1 MGTGGAGTVAFRVL
15 GEVGAVRDGAPLDLG
30 GRRQRSV
37 VARLLVAGGRMV
49 PADVLV
55 GDLWRAASPADAMGS
70 LQAHVSHL
78 RRVLEPGRA
87 PRTPAR
93 LLVTVPPGY
102 ALRPAEDAVD
112 VSQAMALL
120 DEGDRLA
127 ATDPALARER
137 YSAAIDLWRGPA
149 YAEYADEP
157 WAAPEAARLDELR
170 LTAVERRAAVALDA
184 PGGRDPLPQLRAH
197 VAEHPLRE
205 EGWRLLALGLY
216 RAGRQGEALAAL
228 REVRTRLADELG
240 VDPGPGL
247 RALEEAVLA
256 QAPSLLPAR
265 LPAPAVGRAAATAP
279 QHPAPA
285 PAPAPAPDP
294 GPVAPRPVGR
304 DRELAALAAAA
315 TRAAEGRLQVAV
327 LAGEAGSGKSALLDH
342 LRADHAARGWVTLSV
357 SCPETD
363 GAPPGWPW
371 AAALRALA
379 ATAPPADAAPLAA
392 LLTDDPPAETGGD
405 PTGNRF
411 RLHRAVAGWL
421 TAVAATAPLLVTVDD
436 LHRADRETTALL
448 LDLLPALAGSPVLL
462 VAGHRAEESAGL
474 ADVLAAL
481 ARRSPVGLSLRGLD
495 RGAVDALVAEW
506 ALTPVDART
515 RAAIATRADGNPF
528 YVRELL
534 RLVDAGADVDD
545 VPRTVRDVVR
555 HRLAT
560 LPARTGTLLRLAAV
574 VGRDVDAEVLLA
586 AAAPAGGDDDEEALV
601 EALETA
607 LVSGLLVEPGAG
619 RLRFVHALV
628 RDTLYEDLSSLRRTR
643 LHGRVAAVL
652 ERLRPDDV
660 TALAHHAAAA
670 GPGSAAAAA
679 RWAQAAAELAERRF
693 AHADAAAMWARAA
706 AATATAR
713 PDDAAGLARLLAAQ
727 AHATALAGA
736 VGEARALRTRALA
749 ELPGDAPA
757 DLTASVLLSSDVPTF
772 WNAWIDPVDDAF
784 VARTERTVAAL
795 PPGDPQRTRLLAML
809 ARELEERHE
818 DRAAEVSAEAVAEAR
833 LGGDPLALACALT
846 VRQFHAVRGTDRSE
860 ATALG
865 TELLGLAQREGFG
878 LFEAVA
884 RLVLLQDAC
893 TVLDLA
899 AADRHAAEAERL
911 STAYGMPLL
920 HGIARCYAGLRAAV
934 AGRVAEAQAAYDVAE
949 QALLEAGYYPQLA
962 RVLRLTTQLSLQ
974 LADPDAWPVAPED
987 LAALA
992 PISPELATELQA
1004 LALVL
1009 AGRTEEARAL
1019 GPSRRREVRDLFTPF
1034 LHYCRGV
1041 VGLALGDAGRTA
1053 EAEAELLPYRDTVCG
1068 THTAQLAFGPTATLL
1083 ARLAAARGDA
1093 EAAAAHRE
1101 VAVAVARRTGH
1112 PGWIAEADA
1121 LPLRRDQRPA
1131 TRTSDRR
1138 PGRGG
1143 AASRAR

>member
-1 MGTGGAGTVAFRVL
+1 MGTGGAGTVGFRVL
-15 GEVGAVRDGAPLDLG
+15 GEVGAVRDDVALDLG

-49 PADVLV
+49 PADSLV
-55 GDLWRAASPADAMGS
+55 ADLWRAASPADAMGA

-78 RRVLEPGRA
+78 RRILEPGRA

-102 ALRPAEDAVD
+102 ALRPDPDAVD
-112 VSQAMALL
+112 VLQATRLV
-120 DEGDRLA
+120 DEGDRLLE
-127 ATDPALARER
+127 TDPARARQR
-137 YSAAIDLWRGPA
+137 YTEAIDLWRGPS

-170 LTAVERRAAVALDA
+170 LTAVERRAAAALAA
-184 PGGRDPLPQLRAH
+184 PGGRDPLPLLRAH

-228 REVRTRLADELG
+228 REVRRRLADELG
-240 VDPGPGL
+240 IDPGPEL
-247 RALEEAVLA
+247 RTLEDDVLA
-256 QAPSLLPAR
+256 QAPHLLPAR
-265 LPAPAVGRAAATAP
+265 APAPAVGR
-279 QHPAPA
+279 PAP
-285 PAPAPAPDP
+285 P
-294 GPVAPRPVGR
+294 PVAAPRPAAGVPRPVGR
-304 DRELAALAAAA
+304 DAELAALDAAAE
-315 TRAAEGRLQVAV
+315 RAAGGGVEIVL
-327 LAGEAGSGKSALLDH
+327 LAGEAGSGKTTVLEH
-342 LRADHAARGWVTLSV
+342 LRAGLRARGWTALAL

-379 ATAPPADAAPLAA
+379 ATSPPRDPAPLAA
-392 LLTDDPPAETGGD
+392 LLTDDAPPESGGD

-421 TAVAATAPLLVTVDD
+421 GEVAAAAPLVLTVDD
-436 LHRADRETTALL
+436 LHRADRETVSLL
-448 LDLLPALAGSPVLL
+448 LDLLPALEGSPLL
-462 VAGHRAEESAGL
+462 VVAGHRPEESQSLAG
-474 ADVLAAL
+474 VLAAL
-481 ARRSPVGLSLRGLD
+481 ARRSPVPLRLRGLD
-495 RGAVDALVAEW
+495 RAAVDALVDGW

-515 RAAIATRADGNPF
+515 RAAIAARADGNPF
-528 YVRELL
+528 HVRELV
-534 RLVDAGADVDD
+534 RLAGTGAEVAS
-545 VPRTVRDVVR
+545 VPGTVRDVVR
-555 HRLAT
+555 HRLAA

-574 VGRDVDAEVLLA
+574 IGRDVDAEVLLA

-713 PDDAAGLARLLAAQ
+713 PDDSAGLARLLAAQ

-809 ARELEERHE
+809 ARELVERHE

-949 QALLEAGYYPQLA
+949 QALLDAGYYPQLA

>member
-15 GEVGAVRDGAPLDLG
+15 GEVGAVRDGVPLDLG

-37 VARLLVAGGRMV
+37 IARLLVAGGRMV
-49 PADVLV
+49 PAEMLV
-55 GDLWRAASPADAMGS
+55 ADLWRAASPADAMGS

-78 RRVLEPGRA
+78 RRILEPGRA

-102 ALRPAEDAVD
+102 ALRPDEDAVD
-112 VSQAMALL
+112 VLQALRLL

-127 ATDPALARER
+127 ATDPGAARDR

-170 LTAVERRAAVALDA
+170 LTAIERRAAVALDA
-184 PGGRDPLPQLRAH
+184 PGGRDPLPLLRAH

-228 REVRTRLADELG
+228 RDVRTRLADELG
-240 VDPGPGL
+240 VDPGPEL

-256 QAPSLLPAR
+256 QSPSLLPAR
-265 LPAPAVGRAAATAP
+265 PPAPAVGR
-279 QHPAPA
+279 
-285 PAPAPAPDP
+285 P
-294 GPVAPRPVGR
+294 GPVAAEPAPVPVPVPGPAPEVPRPVGR
-304 DRELAALAAAA
+304 DAELAALDAAAA
-315 TRAAEGRLQVAV
+315 RAAEGRLQVAV
-327 LAGEAGSGKSALLDH
+327 LAGEAGSGKSTVLDH
-342 LRADHAARGWVTLSV
+342 LRAQYAGRGWTTLAV

-363 GAPPGWPW
+363 GAPPAWPW

-379 ATAPPADAAPLAA
+379 ATVPPADPAPLAR
-392 LLTDDPPAETGGD
+392 LLTDDAPADTGGD

-421 TAVAATAPLLVTVDD
+421 SAVASATPLLVTVDD

-448 LDLLPALAGSPVLL
+448 LDLLPALAGCPVLV
-462 VAGHRAEESAGL
+462 VAGHRAEESGGL

-481 ARRSPVGLSLRGLD
+481 ARRSPLGLSLRGLD
-495 RGAVDALVAEW
+495 RGAVDALVEDW
-506 ALTPVDART
+506 ALTPVDGRT
-515 RAAIATRADGNPF
+515 RAAIAARADGNPF

-534 RLVDAGADVDD
+534 RLVDAGADVDA
-545 VPRTVRDVVR
+545 VPGTVRDVVR

-574 VGRDVDAEVLLA
+574 LGRDVDAEVLLA
-586 AAAPAGGDDDEEALV
+586 AAAPADGADDEDALV

-619 RLRFVHALV
+619 RLRFLHALV

-660 TALAHHAAAA
+660 TALAHHTAAA
-670 GPGSAAAAA
+670 GPGSAAAAG

-693 AHADAAAMWARAA
+693 AHADAAVMWGRAA
-706 AATATAR
+706 EATATAR
-713 PDDAAGLARLLAAQ
+713 PGDGAALARLLGAQ

-749 ELPGDAPA
+749 ALPEDAPPG
-757 DLTASVLLSSDVPTF
+757 LTASVLLSSDVPTF
-772 WNAWIDPVDDAF
+772 WNAWVDPVDDRF
-784 VARTERTVAAL
+784 VERTERTVAAL
-795 PPGDPQRTRLLAML
+795 PAGDPQRARLLTVL
-809 ARELEERHE
+809 AVELEERHE
-818 DRAAEVSAEAVAEAR
+818 DRAVEVSARALADAR
-833 LGGDPLALACALT
+833 LGGDPLALAHALT

-865 TELLGLAQREGFG
+865 TELLAVAQREGFG

-893 TVLDLA
+893 TVLDLE
-899 AADRHAAEAERL
+899 AADVHAREAERL
-911 STAYGMPLL
+911 SSAYGLPLL

-934 AGRVAEAQAAYDVAE
+934 AGRTADAEAAYDVAE
-949 QALLEAGYYPQLA
+949 QALLDAGYYPQVA
-962 RVLRLTTQLSLQ
+962 RALRLTTQLSLQ
-974 LADPDAWPVAPED
+974 LADPGAWTVPPEEM
-987 LAALA
+987 AALA
-992 PISPELATELQA
+992 PISPELAAEMQA

-1009 AGRTEEARAL
+1009 AGRAEEARSL
-1019 GPSRRREVRDLFTPF
+1019 GPSRHRVVRDLFTPF
-1034 LHYCRGV
+1034 LQYCRGL
-1041 VGLALGDAGRTA
+1041 VGLALGDAARMA
-1053 EAEAELLPYRDTVCG
+1053 EAETELLPYRDTVCG
-1068 THTAQLAFGPTATLL
+1068 THTAQMALGPTATLL
-1083 ARLAAARGDA
+1083 ARLAAARGDLA
-1093 EAAAAHRE
+1093 AAAAHRE
-1101 VAVAVARRTGH
+1101 VAVAVAARTGH
-1112 PGWIAEADA
+1112 PGWIADA
-1121 LPLRRDQRPA
+1121 RDLPGRRD
-1131 TRTSDRR
+1131 
-1138 PGRGG
+1138 
-1143 AASRAR
+1143 

>member
-1 MGTGGAGTVAFRVL
+1 ML
-15 GEVGAVRDGAPLDLG
+15 GDVGAVRDGEPLDLG

-37 VARLLVAGGRMV
+37 VARLLVAGGHVV
-49 PADVLV
+49 PAEVLV
-55 GDLWRAASPADAMGS
+55 ADLWHSASPADALGT

-102 ALRPAEDAVD
+102 ALRPADDAVD
-112 VSQAMALL
+112 VLEAVRLL

-127 ATDPALARER
+127 ATDPAGARTR
-137 YSAAIDLWRGPA
+137 YGAAIDLWRGPA
-149 YAEYADEP
+149 YAEYRDEP

-228 REVRTRLADELG
+228 REVRARLADELG
-240 VDPGPGL
+240 VDPGPEL
-247 RALEEAVLA
+247 KALEEAVLA
-256 QAPSLLPAR
+256 QSPSLLPAR
-265 LPAPAVGRAAATAP
+265 PPAPPVGRPAP
-279 QHPAPA
+279 SPGPAPA
-285 PAPAPAPDP
+285 PAGPAPD
-294 GPVAPRPVGR
+294 APRPVGR
-304 DRELAALAAAA
+304 DAELAALSAAAE
-315 TRAAEGRLQVAV
+315 RAAGGQVEVAL
-327 LAGEAGSGKSALLDH
+327 LAGEAGSGKTTVLDH
-342 LRADHAARGWVTLSV
+342 LRAEYARRGWATLAV
-357 SCPETD
+357 ACPETD

-371 AAALRALA
+371 SAALRALA
-379 ATAPPADAAPLAA
+379 GRTPPADQAPLAA
-392 LLTDDPPAETGGD
+392 LLTDDAPAATGGD

-421 TAVAATAPLLVTVDD
+421 AAVAARTPLLVTVDD

-448 LDLLPALAGSPVLL
+448 LDLLPALAGSRVLV
-462 VAGHRAEESAGL
+462 VAGHRPEESAGL

-481 ARRSPVGLSLRGLD
+481 ARRSPVGLALRGLD
-495 RGAVDALVAEW
+495 ATAVDELVEDW
-506 ALTPVDART
+506 ALTPVDRRT
-515 RAAIATRADGNPF
+515 RAAITVRADGNPF

-534 RLVDAGADVDD
+534 RLVDSGADVDA
-545 VPRTVRDVVR
+545 VPGTVRDVVR
-555 HRLAT
+555 HRLAG

-574 VGRDVDAEVLLA
+574 LGREVDAEVLLA
-586 AAAPAGGDDDEEALV
+586 AAVPAGGGTDEDEEALV

-607 LVSGLLVEPGAG
+607 LVSGLLVEPGPG

-643 LHGRVAAVL
+643 LHGRVTAVL

-670 GPGSAAAAA
+670 GPGSAAVAA
-679 RWAQAAAELAERRF
+679 RWAQSAAELAERRF
-693 AHADAAAMWARAA
+693 AYADAAVMWGRAA
-706 AATATAR
+706 EAATTAQ
-713 PDDAAGLARLLAAQ
+713 PGDAVGLARLLAAQ

-736 VGEARALRTRALA
+736 VGDARALRTRALA
-749 ELPGDAPA
+749 VLPDDAPA
-757 DLTASVLLSSDVPTF
+757 ELTAAVLLSSDVPTF
-772 WNAWIDPVDDAF
+772 WNSWVDPVDDRF
-784 VARTERTVAAL
+784 VARTRRVVAAL
-795 PPGDPQRTRLLAML
+795 PPGDPQRARLLAML
-809 ARELEERHE
+809 AVELEERNDPQAVE
-818 DRAAEVSAEAVAEAR
+818 ASARALAEAR
-833 LGGDPLALACALT
+833 LAGDPLALAHALT
-846 VRQFHAVRGTDRSE
+846 VRQFHATRGPDRSE

-865 TELLGLAQREGFG
+865 TELLTLAQQEGFG

-884 RLVLLQDAC
+884 RLVLLQSTC
-893 TVLDLA
+893 TVLDLE

-911 STAYGMPLL
+911 SAAYGLPLL

-949 QALLEAGYYPQLA
+949 QALLDAGYYPAVA
-962 RVLRLTTQLSLQ
+962 RALRLTTQLSLR
-974 LADPDAWPVAPED
+974 LADPGARPVDPEEM
-987 LAALA
+987 AALA
-992 PISPELATELQA
+992 PISPELATETRA

-1009 AGRTEEARAL
+1009 AGRAEEARSV
-1019 GPSRRREVRDLFTPF
+1019 GPPRLQAVRDLFTPF
-1034 LHYCRGV
+1034 LQYCRGL
-1041 VGLALGDAGRTA
+1041 VGLALGDRGRMA

-1083 ARLAAARGDA
+1083 ARLAAARGDREAA
-1093 EAAAAHRE
+1093 EAHR
-1101 VAVAVARRTGH
+1101 AVAIAVAERTGH
-1112 PGWIAEADA
+1112 PGWIAEARAA
-1121 LPLRRDQRPA
+1121 LD
-1131 TRTSDRR
+1131 
-1138 PGRGG
+1138 
-1143 AASRAR
+1143 

>member
-1 MGTGGAGTVAFRVL
+1 M
-15 GEVGAVRDGAPLDLG
+15 RDGQPLDLG

-37 VARLLVAGGRMV
+37 VARLLVAGGHVV
-49 PADVLV
+49 PAEVLV
-55 GDLWRAASPADAMGS
+55 ADLWRGASPADALGT

-102 ALRPAEDAVD
+102 ALRPADDAVD
-112 VSQAMALL
+112 VLEAVRLL

-127 ATDPALARER
+127 ATDPAEARAR

-149 YAEYADEP
+149 YAEYRDEP
-157 WAAPEAARLDELR
+157 WAGPEAARLDELR

-240 VDPGPGL
+240 VDPGPEL

-256 QAPSLLPAR
+256 QSPSLLPAR
-265 LPAPAVGRAAATAP
+265 PPAPPVGRPAP
-279 QHPAPA
+279 SPSSVPAPA
-285 PAPAPAPDP
+285 PAAPAPD
-294 GPVAPRPVGR
+294 VPRPVGR
-304 DRELAALAAAA
+304 DAELAALSAAAE
-315 TRAAEGRLQVAV
+315 RAAGGQVAV
-327 LAGEAGSGKSALLDH
+327 ALLAGEAGSGKTTVLDH
-342 LRADHAARGWVTLSV
+342 LRAEYAGRGWTTLAV

-379 ATAPPADAAPLAA
+379 AEHPPADPAPLAA
-392 LLTDDPPAETGGD
+392 LLTDDAPAATGGD

-421 TAVAATAPLLVTVDD
+421 AAVAARAPLLVTVDD

-448 LDLLPALAGSPVLL
+448 LDLLPALAGSRVLV
-462 VAGHRAEESAGL
+462 VAGHRPEESAGL

-481 ARRSPVGLSLRGLD
+481 ARRSPVRLSLRGLD
-495 RGAVDALVAEW
+495 AAAVDELVGDW
-506 ALTPVDART
+506 ALTPVDRRT
-515 RAAIATRADGNPF
+515 RAAIGARADGNPF

-534 RLVDAGADVDD
+534 RLVDAGAHVDA
-545 VPRTVRDVVR
+545 VPGTVRDVVR
-555 HRLAT
+555 HRLAG

-574 VGRDVDAEVLLA
+574 MGREVDADVLLA
-586 AAAPAGGDDDEEALV
+586 AAAPAGGGTDEDEEALV

-607 LVSGLLVEPGAG
+607 LVSGLLVEPGPG

-643 LHGRVAAVL
+643 LHGRVTAVL

-660 TALAHHAAAA
+660 TALAHHAASA

-693 AHADAAAMWARAA
+693 AYADAAVMWGRAA
-706 AATATAR
+706 EAATTVQR
-713 PDDAAGLARLLAAQ
+713 GDAAGMAPLLAAQ

-736 VGEARALRTRALA
+736 VGDARALRTRALA
-749 ELPGDAPA
+749 VLPEDAPPE
-757 DLTASVLLSSDVPTF
+757 LTAAVLLSSDVPTF
-772 WNAWIDPVDDAF
+772 WNSWVDPVDDRF
-784 VARTERTVAAL
+784 VDRTRRVVGTL
-795 PPGDPQRTRLLAML
+795 PPGDPQRARLLAML
-809 ARELEERHE
+809 AVELEERNDPQAVE
-818 DRAAEVSAEAVAEAR
+818 ASARALAEAR
-833 LGGDPLALACALT
+833 LAGDPLALAHALT
-846 VRQFHAVRGTDRSE
+846 VRQFHATRGPDRSE

-865 TELLGLAQREGFG
+865 TELLALAQQEGFG

-884 RLVLLQDAC
+884 RLVLLQTTC
-893 TVLDLA
+893 TVLDLE

-911 STAYGMPLL
+911 SAAYGLPLL

-949 QALLEAGYYPQLA
+949 QALLDAGYYPAVA
-962 RVLRLTTQLSLQ
+962 RALRLTTQLSLR
-974 LADPDAWPVAPED
+974 LADPGARPVDPEEM
-987 LAALA
+987 AGLA
-992 PISPELATELQA
+992 PISPELATETRA

-1009 AGRTEEARAL
+1009 AGRLEEARSV
-1019 GPSRRREVRDLFTPF
+1019 GPPRLQAVRDLFTPF
-1034 LHYCRGV
+1034 LQYCRGL
-1041 VGLALGDAGRTA
+1041 VGLALGDRVRMA

-1083 ARLAAARGDA
+1083 ARLAAARGDRETA
-1093 EAAAAHRE
+1093 EAHRA
-1101 VAVAVARRTGH
+1101 VAVAVAERTGH
-1112 PGWIAEADA
+1112 PGWIAQARAA
-1121 LPLRRDQRPA
+1121 LDQRPW
-1131 TRTSDRR
+1131 TS
-1138 PGRGG
+1138 G
-1143 AASRAR
+1143 AGPAEAD